1 MEDFVENLGYF
12 LAATIFDWAALHLV
26 HAVRLRYARV
36 CSYKEDFIARAALLK
51 RKLKEKGFTEERLRK
66 TSRKCI
72 HNNNW
77 IIKKYQGSGFRA
89 VDLHYC

>member
-1 MEDFVENLGYF
+1 MNIPHGSAYGVYTSQL
-12 LAATIFDWAALHLV
+12 I
-26 HAVRLRYARV
+26 RYARV
-36 CSYKEDFIARAALLK
+36 CSKKEDFISRATVLK
-51 RKLKEKGFTEERLRK
+51 KKLKEKGFTEAKLMK

-77 IIKKYQGSGFRA
+77 IVKKYQGSGFKA